1 MKNKI
6 SKELKRYNYLF
17 GETGAVYHEMYMK
30 LGLSDSAMLV
40 LYTVLENGGSC
51 MLQDVCRFT
60 GLAKQTINSAVRR
73 LEADGVV
80 YLETA
85 GSKNKMIYL
94 TREGQDLAENTAGRV
109 IMAEDEVFASWSQKD
124 VEKYLELTERFMKD
138 LKEKAENM

>member
-1 MKNKI
+1 
-6 SKELKRYNYLF
+6 
-17 GETGAVYHEMYMK
+17 
-30 LGLSDSAMLV
+30 
-40 LYTVLENGGSC
+40 

-94 TREGQDLAENTAGRV
+94 TREGQDLAEKTAGCV
-109 IMAEDEVFASWSQKD
+109 IEAENEIFASWSQKD
-124 VEKYLELTERFMKD
+124 VEKYLELTERFMRD
-138 LKEKAENM
+138 LREKAENI